1 MLINSIMKIVLM
13 LFRCLVLCVALS
25 ISIFITWVYAGDKKQ
40 KQDDSLKT
48 EIVWGKDQAQ
58 MCLIPSGT
66 FAMGTMESEINELV
80 KQFADYEAEKAWFK
94 SEVPRHTIEI
104 AAFYMDKAEVTN
116 AQYKVFINQTGY
128 RTPQYWFDD
137 NYNSRDLPVVGVS
150 WYDAMQY
157 ASWSEKRLPTEAEW
171 EYATRGGMANQMY
184 PWGNKITPQ
193 MANYGEK
200 VGKATVAGTY
210 PSNGYGLYDLAGN
223 VWEWCLDS
231 YNAGFYK
238 TSPRKD
244 PFAGGDIAHVI
255 KNFSQVDK
263 NQVRVIRGGSW
274 QSDPGPLRVASRGN
288 YFPSFT
294 LRNCGFRCVKP
305 VNEIKRNSN

>member
-1 MLINSIMKIVLM
+1 MNSVMKIVLT
-13 LFRCLVLCVALS
+13 LFRCSIPCVALA
-25 ISIFITWVYAGDKKQ
+25 ISIFTAWVYAGDKKQ
-40 KQDDSLKT
+40 KQDDSLKP
-48 EIVWGKDQAQ
+48 EITWAKDQAP

-66 FAMGTMESEINELV
+66 FAMGIMESEVNELV
-80 KQFADYEAEKAWFK
+80 KQFADYEAEKAWFV
-94 SEVPRHTIEI
+94 SEVPRHTVEI
-104 AAFYMDKAEVTN
+104 SAFYMDKAEVTN
-116 AQYKVFINQTGY
+116 TQYKVFINQTGY
-128 RTPQYWFDD
+128 PTPQYWLDD
-137 NYNSRDLPVVGVS
+137 NYNSLDLPVVGVS

-157 ASWSEKRLPTEAEW
+157 ASWAGKRLPTEAEW
-171 EYATRGGMANQMY
+171 EYAACGGMVNRMY
-184 PWGNKITPQ
+184 PWGDKITPK

-231 YNAGFYK
+231 YDAGFYK

-244 PFAGGDIAHVI
+244 PFAGGDMVSVA
-255 KNFSQVDK
+255 KNFSQIDK

-274 QSDPGPLRVASRGN
+274 QSNPGPLRVASRGN
-288 YFPSFT
+288 YFPSFM

-305 VNEIKRNSN
+305 VIGIKGNTN